1 MRLASVGFDN
11 MHSLALTQ
19 FPIRKATR
27 DPGQCDANDKG
38 KSGRMKQ
45 LNHFNCRRVLWVLL
59 LLLAVRAPGA
69 IAAADDMGD
78 PVNGH
83 KIATA
88 WCSNCHALTG
98 STQATATGAPPFSA
112 IAANHAITPLSIRA
126 FLQTP
131 HHRMPD
137 LHLSNTEMDDLISY
151 ILAPRNK

>member
-1 MRLASVGFDN
+1 MGCAIS
-11 MHSLALTQ
+11 LTQ
-19 FPIRKATR
+19 FATQKAAR

-45 LNHFNCRRVLWVLL
+45 LSHCNRRRVFWVLVG
-59 LLLAVRAPGA
+59 LLAFRAAGA
-69 IAAADDMGD
+69 IAATDDMGD

-88 WCSNCHALTG
+88 WCANSHALAG
-98 STQATATGAPPFSA
+98 STQATATGAPSFSA
-112 IAANHAITPLSIRA
+112 IAANHAITPLSLRA
-126 FLQTP
+126 FLRTP